1 MNSKDLIK
9 MSFNDIKNKKL
20 RSFLTIL
27 SISIGTLLV
36 IIMAG
41 IGNGLTNKID
51 TELKEVLGSSNLI
64 AVMPYEITDHN
75 LKVIV
80 DIGNESTDVS
90 KPKEKKINE
99 EVLTKLKGISGVK
112 DIAAVVN
119 SKAASSKIGD
129 KEGKSADI
137 IGFNPSYAVFN
148 NEEKEALSK
157 IKEKNRYNKATSE
170 AIIAGSEFKW
180 ASKNEVIVGQKYL
193 DKMDIKDYNS
203 VIGKEIEMKF
213 VLPSMEEGMEPKT
226 ASVKG
231 VIVGVLNGDYPQS
244 YGKSI
249 LTSSELAAELQ
260 SQIFGEGDY
269 LKHQGYSNVTVIA
282 EGVDS
287 VKAITSE
294 ISSMGYEFKSAV
306 DMIDQL
312 KNKTKVIDFMLIA
325 AGVIVLFVATFS
337 LVNTMTMSVQEKKKS
352 IGIMRA
358 VGASRS
364 NITVVFLMQSAVM
377 GFLGGVLGS
386 IIGVGIAF
394 SVNLISRSNQI
405 AKGIEQP
412 LKIISLPY
420 WFIAAAV
427 VFTVAMAVFAGTMP
441 SRKAAK
447 LDPVELLACE

>member
-1 MNSKDLIK
+1 MNIKDLIK

-27 SISIGTLLV
+27 SLSIGTMLV

-41 IGNGLTNKID
+41 IGNGLTIRIN
-51 TELKEVLGSSNLI
+51 TEVKELLGSSKLI
-64 AVMPYEITDHN
+64 TVMPYEKTDYN

-80 DIGNESTDVS
+80 NIGKESTDVS
-90 KPKEKKINE
+90 MPKEKKIDD

-119 SKAASSKIGD
+119 SKATFSKIGN
-129 KEGKSADI
+129 KEGKSVDI
-137 IGFNPSYAVFN
+137 IGFNPNYAVFN
-148 NEEKEALSK
+148 NEDKESLSK
-157 IKEKNRYNKATSE
+157 IKEKDRYNKATSE

-180 ASKNEVIVGQKYL
+180 ASKEEVIVGQRYL
-193 DKMDIKDYNS
+193 DKMDISDYKS
-203 VIGKEIEMKF
+203 VIGKEIELKF
-213 VLPSMEEGMEPKT
+213 VLPSMEEGMEPKI

-249 LTSSELAAELQ
+249 LMSSELAAELQ
-260 SQIFGEGDY
+260 SEIYGEGDY
-269 LKHQGYSNVTVIA
+269 LKHQGYSSVIVNA
-282 EGVDS
+282 ESVDS

-306 DMIDQL
+306 DTIDQL
-312 KNKTKVIDFMLIA
+312 KNKTKVIDFIFVA
-325 AGVIVLFVATFS
+325 AGVIVLFVATLS

-386 IIGVGIAF
+386 IIGVGVAF
-394 SVNLISRSNQI
+394 SVNLVSKYNQI
-405 AKGIEQP
+405 AKGVESP
-412 LKIISLPY
+412 LKLISLPY

-447 LDPVELLACE
+447 LDPVELLVCE

>member
-1 MNSKDLIK
+1 MTSKDLIK
-9 MSFNDIKNKKL
+9 MSINYIKNKKL

-27 SISIGTLLV
+27 SISIGTMLV

-41 IGNGLTNKID
+41 IGNGLTSKIN
-51 TELKEVLGSSNLI
+51 TEVKEVLGSSNLI
-64 AVMPYEITDHN
+64 TVMPYEKSENN
-75 LKVIV
+75 LKISIT
-80 DIGNESTDVS
+80 IGNDSTDIS
-90 KPKEKKINE
+90 KPKEKKIDD
-99 EVLTKLKGISGVK
+99 EVLAKLKGISGVK

-119 SKAASSKIGD
+119 SKATFSKIGD
-129 KEGKSADI
+129 KEGKSVDI
-137 IGFNPSYAVFN
+137 IGFNPSYGVFN
-148 NEEKEALSK
+148 NEDKESLSK
-157 IKEKNRYNKATSE
+157 IKEKNRYNKAASE

-180 ASKNEVIVGQKYL
+180 ASKDEVIVGQKYM
-193 DKMDIKDYNS
+193 DKMDIKDYKS
-203 VIGKEIEMKF
+203 VIGKEIELKI
-213 VLPSMEEGMEPKT
+213 VLPSMEEGIKPKI

-249 LTSSELAAELQ
+249 LMSSELAAELQ
-260 SQIFGEGDY
+260 SQIFEEGDY
-269 LKHQGYSNVTVIA
+269 LNHQGYSNVIVIA
-282 EGVDS
+282 ESVDS

-306 DMIDQL
+306 DTIDQL
-312 KNKTKVIDFMLIA
+312 KNKTKVIDFIFIA
-325 AGVIVLFVATFS
+325 AGVIVLLVATFS

-358 VGASRS
+358 VGASRN

-386 IIGVGIAF
+386 IIGVGAAF
-394 SVNLISRSNQI
+394 SVNLVSKYNQI
-405 AKGIEQP
+405 AKGVESP
-412 LKIISLPY
+412 LKLISLPY

-441 SRKAAK
+441 SRRAAK